1 MNARVMRDR
10 SRLDRVAVTLGAVS
24 VLSAGFVVVR
34 GDVQFVRL
42 RGWGVA
48 VALVLGVL
56 AVAAGWTA
64 RRVLAAAAGAGFL
77 VAAGLQV
84 VLWAGGVNRLDGD
97 GSTVSLWLGLGV
109 GLLAAGLAPR
119 IWPDEQAPAA
129 NR

>member
-1 MNARVMRDR
+1 MNARAMRDR
-10 SRLDRVAVTLGAVS
+10 SRLDRVAVALGAVS
-24 VLSAGFVVVR
+24 VLSAGFVVAR

-84 VLWAGGVNRLDGD
+84 VLWAGGVNRLGGD

-129 NR
+129 DR